1 MTTTLAGAEAG
12 TRDPRAGGA
21 GGAGARGGRRRGS
34 GRGRRRRGPSAYAAL
49 VALAALAAVM
59 LIPFLV
65 VVLNAVK
72 TPQEYSTN
80 GPLALPEGVSL
91 EGITAFWERVNF
103 GQVLFNSALICGSVA
118 ILAVLLSVLNA
129 YALGIGRIKGR
140 MWVLVVL
147 LLANTL
153 PQEALVYPLY
163 YLSKQVG
170 LYDTRLAVIIVF
182 TVIQSAFGTY
192 LLSSVLAA
200 FPRPL
205 LEAARIDGAGR
216 WQVLWRVVVPVIR
229 PTLAV
234 LVVFF
239 FVWTWNEFL
248 IPLVFLVSNDNQTV
262 SVALGVLQG
271 QRLMD
276 ATMSSAASLLGLLP
290 TVVFFLIFQRTLS
303 RGLTAGA
310 IK

>member
-1 MTTTLAGAEAG
+1 MTATPTRKAG
-12 TRDPRAGGA
+12 TPPRD
-21 GGAGARGGRRRGS
+21 
-34 GRGRRRRGPSAYAAL
+34 GRGAARRPRRRGPSAYAVLVAL
-49 VALAALAAVM
+49 VALAGVM
-59 LIPFLV
+59 LIPFV
-65 VVLNAVK
+65 VVLFNALK
-72 TPQEYSTN
+72 TPEEYSSK
-80 GPLALPEGVSL
+80 GPLSPPDGFDLDAVQQ
-91 EGITAFWERVNF
+91 FWERVDF
-103 GQVLFNSALICGSVA
+103 GNVLLNSVFISGSVA
-118 ILAVLLSVLNA
+118 VLAVLLSVLNA
-129 YALGIGRIKGR
+129 YALGIGRIRGR
-140 MWVLVVL
+140 MWVLVL
-147 LLANTL
+147 LLMANTL

-163 YLSKQVG
+163 YMSKQVG
-170 LYDTRLAVIIVF
+170 LYDTRISVIIVF

-192 LLSSVLAA
+192 LLSSVMSA

-216 WQVLWRVVVPVIR
+216 WQVLWRVVVPVVR
-229 PTLAV
+229 PTLSV
-234 LVVFF
+234 LLVFF

-248 IPLVFLVSNDNQTV
+248 IPMVFLISNENQTV

-290 TVVFFLIFQRTLS
+290 TVVFFLIFQRTLA

>member
-1 MTTTLAGAEAG
+1 MTATLA
-12 TRDPRAGGA
+12 RK
-21 GGAGARGGRRRGS
+21 AGAPPRGGRGASRRA
-34 GRGRRRRGPSAYAAL
+34 RRRGPSAYAVLVAL
-49 VALAALAAVM
+49 VALAGVM
-59 LIPFLV
+59 LVPFV
-65 VVLNAVK
+65 VVVFNALK
-72 TPQEYSTN
+72 TPEEYSSA
-80 GPLALPEGVSL
+80 GPLSPPDGISL
-91 EGITAFWERVNF
+91 DGLQQFWERVGF
-103 GQVLFNSALICGSVA
+103 GHVLLNSVIISGSVA
-118 ILAVLLSVLNA
+118 VLAVLLSVLNA
-129 YALGIGRIKGR
+129 YALGVGRIKGR
-140 MWVLVVL
+140 MWVLVLL

-163 YLSKQVG
+163 YMSKQVG
-170 LYDTRLAVIIVF
+170 LYDTRISVIIVF

-192 LLSSVLAA
+192 LLSSVMSA

-216 WQVLWRVVVPVIR
+216 WQVLWRVVVPVVR
-229 PTLAV
+229 PTLSV
-234 LVVFF
+234 LLVFF

-248 IPLVFLVSNDNQTV
+248 IPMVFLISNENQTV

-290 TVVFFLIFQRTLS
+290 TVVFFLIFQRTLA